1 MNRRTFVGSACA
13 AAAFVAAGPACAA
26 ATVLRVGTQPVD
38 SSGQVF
44 YAKEL
49 GMFEAVGLDVQIT
62 SMPNGQEQVTAVSAG
77 ALDIGNSAVGSVAA
91 AREKGLLVKYIAPGG
106 LALASAP
113 TDVLM
118 VLKDSP
124 IQTGADFSGKVI
136 AVNGLGNVI
145 QYGTEQ
151 WIDNHGGDS
160 KKVKWV
166 EIPFPLMAPA
176 LQQHRVDAATVVEP
190 FVSDAKNVARGIGS
204 VFESIASRFMTV
216 GWLASDAWLQQNAEV
231 AARFITAVRRA
242 SVWANAHRK
251 ESAEILMRYA
261 KIKPETLETM
271 TRVSYSLDLTAQDIQ
286 PAINVGVKYGA
297 IEHPMAASEIMWRP
311 PRRV

>member
-1 MNRRTFVGSACA
+1 MMNRRTFVGSASA
-13 AAAFVAAGPACAA
+13 AAAFAAAGPARA

-49 GMFEAVGLDVQIT
+49 GMFDAVGLDVQIT

-91 AREKGLLVKYIAPGG
+91 AREKGLLVKFIAPGG

-124 IQTGADFSGKVI
+124 IQSGADLSGKVV

-166 EIPFPLMAPA
+166 EIPFPVMAAA

-190 FVSDAKNVARGIGS
+190 FVSNAKNIARGIGS
-204 VFESIASRFMTV
+204 VFEAIAPRFMTV
-216 GWLASDAWLQQNAEV
+216 GWLASDAWLQKNADV
-231 AARFITAVRRA
+231 AARFIAAVRRA

-251 ESAEILMRYA
+251 ESGEILTRYA
-261 KIKPETLETM
+261 KITPETLETM
-271 TRVSYSLDLTAQDIQ
+271 TRVSYGLDLVAQEIQ
-286 PAINVGVKYGA
+286 PAIDVGVKYGA
-297 IEHPMAASEIMWRP
+297 VDHPTAASEIMWRP
-311 PRRV
+311 PKP